1 MAGRRRFPELKP
13 HWLAMNA
20 VFWRYDFAGLG
31 SDAPA
36 GEYDD
41 FIRQALYGLDNG
53 RSPEDVTARIRET
66 LSRDGGVLMQDSEA
80 AQLGFDIRNAWES
93 AEFGTLPS

>member
-1 MAGRRRFPELKP
+1 MEP

-20 VFWRYDFAGLG
+20 VFWRYDFGGLG

-41 FIRQALYGLDNG
+41 VIRQALYGLENG
-53 RSPEDVTARIRET
+53 RSPEDVTFRIRET
-66 LSRDGGVLMQDSEA
+66 LATDWGVHMRDSEA
-80 AQLGFDIRNAWES
+80 AQLGLDIRNAWES
-93 AEFGTLPS
+93 AEQVAPPG